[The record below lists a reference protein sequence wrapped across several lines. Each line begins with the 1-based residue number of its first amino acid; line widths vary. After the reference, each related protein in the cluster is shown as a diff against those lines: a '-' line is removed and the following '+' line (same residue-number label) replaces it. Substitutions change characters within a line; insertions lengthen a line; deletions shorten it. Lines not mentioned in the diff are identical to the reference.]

1 MKKQAERNE
10 KGGYDEKNNGLSLK
24 QTSDKQGGTNGCRSF
39 IGQSSQKVIHFVT
52 FKELSVNVFQSI
64 KQVQKIVSEANVR
77 LIVNGN
83 LKDRL
88 LIKLL
93 TFTIQ
98 QKKAFT
104 VVVTDGYRAL
114 RNPKLNQ
121 SEDLAIIIETNQ

>member
-1 MKKQAERNE
+1 MKRIMDYLLNRQA
-10 KGGYDEKNNGLSLK
+10 
-24 QTSDKQGGTNGCRSF
+24 TSKEVLTDADLLLGSHTK
-39 IGQSSQKVIHFVT
+39 KVIHFVT

-121 SEDLAIIIETNQ
+121 SEDLAIIIETH

>member
-1 MKKQAERNE
+1 MKRIMDYLLNRQA
-10 KGGYDEKNNGLSLK
+10 
-24 QTSDKQGGTNGCRSF
+24 TSKEALTDADLLLGSHPK
-39 IGQSSQKVIHFVT
+39 KVIHFVT

-104 VVVTDGYRAL
+104 VVVADGYRAL

>member
-1 MKKQAERNE
+1 MNKIMDYLLNRQA
-10 KGGYDEKNNGLSLK
+10 
-24 QTSDKQGGTNGCRSF
+24 TSKEPLTDADLLLGNHPK
-39 IGQSSQKVIHFVT
+39 KVIHFVT

-121 SEDLAIIIETNQ
+121 SEDLAIIIETH